1 MTIEEN
7 SPLDEETQDVT
18 QEVAPED
25 AMDATEDAGDAGEE
39 LAHDDDSDDDD
50 DSEDF
55 ASMYEA
61 SIRDLRE
68 REVVT
73 GTVVGISQDGVL
85 VDVGYKSEGI
95 IPKSQFLDESGELTI
110 EEGDTVEVFLE
121 KKEDSEGLI
130 YLSKEK
136 ADKMKVWNDIG
147 KSYEDNEPVRGKII
161 SRIKGGLTV
170 DIGVRAFLPGSQV
183 DIRPIRN
190 LDRLVGEEFFFKIIK
205 FNPRRGNVVLSRR
218 VLLEEER
225 EGKKEET
232 LKVLEEGSVM
242 EGIVKNITDY
252 GAFIDLGG
260 IDGLLHITDLSW
272 GRLQHPSEMLTVGD
286 SVQVKVLKFDKEKER
301 VSLGMKQLS
310 DDPWTGVPDRYP
322 VSARVTGKVMS
333 VTDYGAFIKLED
345 GVEGLVHISEMTWNR
360 KIKHPSKIVEIG
372 DTVEAEVL
380 SIDTESRRISLG
392 MKQIEPNPWDI
403 VADNYPLGSIIEGKV
418 RTLTDFGAFIG
429 LEEGIDGLIHVSD
442 MSWTQK
448 INHPSEVIK
457 KGDSVKAV
465 VLSVD
470 KGRERLSLGLKQLSE
485 NPWVELQKQF
495 PSGSIVKGKVVNHAD
510 FGTFVELMEG
520 VEGLIHISELELDDG
535 QKPEDAYPAG
545 AEVTVKILNIDPE
558 ERKVSLS
565 MTAVKDGS
573 GGGGGGGGGKKA
585 PHYTSYINSSSGGG
599 TLGDILGASLAAA
612 SSDGDD
618 ESAQEASAPEA
629 TEVAEEVAEVEEPE
643 TEEAPEEAAAPEAT
657 EVEEP
662 EAEDAPEEAAA
673 PEATEVEEPEAE
685 DAPEEAAAPEAT
697 EVAEETAEVEE
708 PEAEEA
714 PEEAADAD
722 ADTEE
727 ETTEEEQPEEEAS
740 EEASEEE
747 PEEEEAKEE

>member
-1 MTIEEN
+1 MMMEEMEEN
-7 SPLDEETQDVT
+7 SLDNDETP
-18 QEVAPED
+18 EVAPET
-25 AMDATEDAGDAGEE
+25 TETGDAGEE
-39 LAHDDDSDDDD
+39 LIDDDD

-55 ASMYEA
+55 AKLYEE
-61 SIRDLRE
+61 SIKDLRE

-95 IPKSQFLDESGELTI
+95 IPSVQFQDENGELTVA
-110 EEGDTVEVFLE
+110 EGDTVEVFLE

-147 KSYEDNEPVRGKII
+147 QSYEDNEPVRGKII
-161 SRIKGGLTV
+161 NRIKGGLTV

-225 EGKKEET
+225 ETKKEDT

-286 SVQVKVLKFDKEKER
+286 NVQVKVLKFDKEKER

-310 DDPWTGVPDRYP
+310 EDPWEGVPAKYP
-322 VSARVTGKVMS
+322 VSTRVTGKVMS
-333 VTDYGAFIKLED
+333 VTDYGAFVKLED

-360 KIKHPSKIVEIG
+360 KIKHPSKIVEVG
-372 DTVEAEVL
+372 DSVEAEVL
-380 SIDTESRRISLG
+380 SIDAESRRISLG
-392 MKQIEPNPWDI
+392 MKQMEPNPWDI
-403 VADNYPLGSIIEGKV
+403 VAEKYPIGSIIEGKV

-448 INHPSEVIK
+448 INHPSEIIK

-470 KGRERLSLGLKQLSE
+470 KGRERLSLGLKQLTT
-485 NPWVELQKQF
+485 NPWEELAGKH
-495 PSGSIVKGKVVNHAD
+495 PAGSVITGKVVNHAD

-520 VEGLIHISELELDDG
+520 VEGLIHVSEMDVGTG
-535 QKPEDAYPAG
+535 QSAEEAFPSG
-545 AEVTVKILNIDPE
+545 TEVTVKILNIDSE

-565 MTAVKDGS
+565 M
-573 GGGGGGGGGKKA
+573 KA
-585 PHYTSYINSSSGGG
+585 AKEGRSAPPYKSYLNNDSGGG

-612 SSDGDD
+612 KSSEEPSSD
-618 ESAQEASAPEA
+618 EVEASAPEVEEEA
-629 TEVAEEVAEVEEPE
+629 QAESEDAEPTETEAAEAEDTSEEAGDGPEDEVEASAPEVEEKTQTEPEDAEPTE
-643 TEEAPEEAAAPEAT
+643 TEAAEAEDTSEEAGDGPEDEVEASAPEDEIEASSS
-657 EVEEP
+657 EVEEETQAEP
-662 EAEDAPEEAAA
+662 EDAEPVENETAEAEDTPEE
-673 PEATEVEEPEAE
+673 T
-685 DAPEEAAAPEAT
+685 D
-697 EVAEETAEVEE
+697 
-708 PEAEEA
+708 
-714 PEEAADAD
+714 
-722 ADTEE
+722 
-727 ETTEEEQPEEEAS
+727 PEEE
-740 EEASEEE
+740 
-747 PEEEEAKEE
+747 KTD

>member
-1 MTIEEN
+1 MTVEEKSSIN
-7 SPLDEETQDVT
+7 EGTK
-18 QEVAPED
+18 EVAPD
-25 AMDATEDAGDAGEE
+25 VTEDAVDTGEE
-39 LAHDDDSDDDD
+39 LAHDDSD

-55 ASMYEA
+55 ARLYEE

-95 IPKSQFLDESGELTI
+95 IPKVQFLDENGELTI

-147 KSYEDNEPVRGKII
+147 QSHEDNKPIRGRII

-286 SVQVKVLKFDKEKER
+286 SVQVKVLKYDKEKER

-310 DDPWTGVPDRYP
+310 DDPWAGVPDRYP
-322 VSARVTGKVMS
+322 VGARVTGKVMS

-380 SIDTESRRISLG
+380 SIDTDSRRISLG

-403 VADNYPLGSIIEGKV
+403 VSDNYPLGSIIEGKV

-457 KGDSVKAV
+457 KGDTVKAV

-470 KGRERLSLGLKQLSE
+470 KGRERLSLGLKQLSD
-485 NPWVELQKQF
+485 NPWEELQKKI
-495 PSGSIVKGKVVNHAD
+495 PSGSIVQGRVVNHAD

-520 VEGLIHISELELDDG
+520 VEGLIHISELEIDDG
-535 QKPEDAYPAG
+535 QKPEEVYPPNT
-545 AEVTVKILNIDPE
+545 EVTVKILNIDPE

-565 MTAVKDGS
+565 MTAVKDG
-573 GGGGGGGGGKKA
+573 GQA
-585 PHYTSYINSSSGGG
+585 PHYTSYINSNSGGG
-599 TLGDILGASLAAA
+599 TLGDILGASLAAISTDTGGPA
-612 SSDGDD
+612 VKKIA
-618 ESAQEASAPEA
+618 ETVEETVEEEASAS
-629 TEVAEEVAEVEEPE
+629 TDVS
-643 TEEAPEEAAAPEAT
+643 
-657 EVEEP
+657 
-662 EAEDAPEEAAA
+662 
-673 PEATEVEEPEAE
+673 
-685 DAPEEAAAPEAT
+685 
-697 EVAEETAEVEE
+697 
-708 PEAEEA
+708 
-714 PEEAADAD
+714 AD
-722 ADTEE
+722 ADTKADKEDAVARE
-727 ETTEEEQPEEEAS
+727 ADVSETGEDDGPDDVEARD
-740 EEASEEE
+740 EDD
-747 PEEEEAKEE
+747 

>member
-1 MTIEEN
+1 MMMEEMEEN
-7 SPLDEETQDVT
+7 SLDNDETP
-18 QEVAPED
+18 EVAPET
-25 AMDATEDAGDAGEE
+25 TETGDAGEE
-39 LAHDDDSDDDD
+39 LIDDDD

-55 ASMYEA
+55 AKLYEE
-61 SIRDLRE
+61 SIKDLRE

-95 IPKSQFLDESGELTI
+95 IPSVQFQDENGELTVA
-110 EEGDTVEVFLE
+110 EGDTVEVFLE

-147 KSYEDNEPVRGKII
+147 QSYEDNEPVRGKII
-161 SRIKGGLTV
+161 NRIKGGLTV

-225 EGKKEET
+225 ETKKEDT

-286 SVQVKVLKFDKEKER
+286 NVQVKVLKFDKEKER

-310 DDPWTGVPDRYP
+310 EDPWEGVPAKYP
-322 VSARVTGKVMS
+322 VSTRVTGKVMS
-333 VTDYGAFIKLED
+333 VTDYGAFVKLED

-360 KIKHPSKIVEIG
+360 KIKHPSKIVEVG
-372 DTVEAEVL
+372 DSVEAEVL
-380 SIDTESRRISLG
+380 SIDAESRRISLG
-392 MKQIEPNPWDI
+392 MKQMEPNPWDI
-403 VADNYPLGSIIEGKV
+403 VAEKYPIGSIIEGKV

-448 INHPSEVIK
+448 INHPSEIIK

-470 KGRERLSLGLKQLSE
+470 KGRERLSLGLKQLTT
-485 NPWVELQKQF
+485 NPWEELAGKH
-495 PSGSIVKGKVVNHAD
+495 PAGSVITGKVVNHAD

-520 VEGLIHISELELDDG
+520 VEGLIHVSEMDVGTG
-535 QKPEDAYPAG
+535 QSAEEAFPSG
-545 AEVTVKILNIDPE
+545 TEVTVKILNIDSE

-565 MTAVKDGS
+565 M
-573 GGGGGGGGGKKA
+573 KA
-585 PHYTSYINSSSGGG
+585 AKEGRSAPPYKSYLNNDSGGG

-612 SSDGDD
+612 KSSEEPSSD
-618 ESAQEASAPEA
+618 EVEASAPEVEEKTQ
-629 TEVAEEVAEVEEPE
+629 TEPEDAEPTETEAAEAEDTSEEAGDGPEDEVEASAPEVEEKTQTEPEDAEPTE
-643 TEEAPEEAAAPEAT
+643 TEAAEAEDTSEEAGDGPEDEVEASAPEDEIEASSS
-657 EVEEP
+657 EVEEETQAEP
-662 EAEDAPEEAAA
+662 EDAEPVENETAEAEDTPEE
-673 PEATEVEEPEAE
+673 T
-685 DAPEEAAAPEAT
+685 D
-697 EVAEETAEVEE
+697 
-708 PEAEEA
+708 
-714 PEEAADAD
+714 
-722 ADTEE
+722 
-727 ETTEEEQPEEEAS
+727 PEEE
-740 EEASEEE
+740 
-747 PEEEEAKEE
+747 KTD

>member
-1 MTIEEN
+1 MAGFRKPSFSCKSRHRNHTQ
-7 SPLDEETQDVT
+7 ETQLFPSFLCKSAIFKGFGPGNELTGVFKCRIIRLRSAVKKSKEVT
-18 QEVAPED
+18 QRMSMEEKGATNEEYPETVAETGAD
-25 AMDATEDAGDAGEE
+25 NEDAGEE
-39 LAHDDDSDDDD
+39 TVFD

-55 ASMYEA
+55 AKLYEE

-68 REVVT
+68 REVVS
-73 GTVVGISQDGVL
+73 GTVVGITQDGVL

-95 IPKSQFLDESGELTI
+95 IPRSQFADDNGELTI
-110 EEGDTVEVFLE
+110 AVGDTVEVFLE

-147 KSYEDNEPVRGKII
+147 QSYESNEPIRGKII

-225 EGKKEET
+225 EIKKEDT

-272 GRLQHPSEMLTVGD
+272 GRLQHPSEMLNVGD
-286 SVQVKVLKFDKEKER
+286 SIQVKVLKFDKEKER

-310 DDPWTGVPDRYP
+310 DDPWEGVPERYP
-322 VSARVTGKVMS
+322 VGARVSGKIMS
-333 VTDYGAFIKLED
+333 VTDYGAFVKLED

-360 KIKHPSKIVEIG
+360 KIKHPSKIVEMG

-380 SIDTESRRISLG
+380 SIDSENRRISLG

-403 VADNYPLGSIIEGKV
+403 VAENYPIGSIIEGKV
-418 RTLTDFGAFIG
+418 RTLTDFGAFVG

-448 INHPSEVIK
+448 INHPSEVLK

-470 KGRERLSLGLKQLSE
+470 KGRERLSLGLKQLTT
-485 NPWVELQKQF
+485 NPWEELGRTH
-495 PSGSIVKGKVVNHAD
+495 PAGSIVTGKVVNHAD

-520 VEGLIHISELELDDG
+520 VEGLIHISEMEVDDG
-535 QKPEDAYPAG
+535 QTPEEAFPPG
-545 AEVTVKILNIDPE
+545 SEVTVKILNIDPE

-565 MTAVKDGS
+565 MSAVKDG
-573 GGGGGGGGGKKA
+573 GGA
-585 PHYTSYINSSSGGG
+585 PVYTSYINNTSGGG

-612 SSDGDD
+612 KTGEGVLTKAAEEVPAPVQEPAEDEDAEEVSADEGGDP
-618 ESAQEASAPEA
+618 SPEEDH
-629 TEVAEEVAEVEEPE
+629 EVAEEGDDLD
-643 TEEAPEEAAAPEAT
+643 
-657 EVEEP
+657 
-662 EAEDAPEEAAA
+662 EDDDRD
-673 PEATEVEEPEAE
+673 E
-685 DAPEEAAAPEAT
+685 DDE
-697 EVAEETAEVEE
+697 
-708 PEAEEA
+708 
-714 PEEAADAD
+714 DD
-722 ADTEE
+722 KDD
-727 ETTEEEQPEEEAS
+727 
-740 EEASEEE
+740 
-747 PEEEEAKEE
+747 

>member
-1 MTIEEN
+1 MTMEEMEEKDLSN
-7 SPLDEETQDVT
+7 DET
-18 QEVAPED
+18 PEMVSD
-25 AMDATEDAGDAGEE
+25 AITDDGDAVQEKIKE
-39 LAHDDDSDDDD
+39 DMDDGD

-55 ASMYEA
+55 AKLYEE

-73 GTVVGISQDGVL
+73 GTVVGISLDGVL

-95 IPKSQFLDESGELTI
+95 IPKVQFQDENGELTI
-110 EEGDTVEVFLE
+110 AEGDKVEVFLE

-147 KSYEDNEPVRGKII
+147 QSYEENDPVRGKII

-225 EGKKEET
+225 ETKKEDT

-286 SVQVKVLKFDKEKER
+286 NIQVKVLKFDKEKER

-310 DDPWTGVPDRYP
+310 EDPWEGVPGRYP
-322 VSARVTGKVMS
+322 VGARVGGKVMS

-360 KIKHPSKIVEIG
+360 KIKHPSKVVEVG
-372 DTVEAEVL
+372 DSVEAEVL
-380 SIDTESRRISLG
+380 SIDTENRRISLG

-403 VADNYPLGSIIEGKV
+403 VAENYPIGSIIEGKV

-457 KGDSVKAV
+457 KGDTVKAV

-470 KGRERLSLGLKQLSE
+470 KGRERLSLGLKQLTT
-485 NPWVELQKQF
+485 NPWEELASKY
-495 PSGSIVKGKVVNHAD
+495 PSGSVVAGKVVNHAD

-520 VEGLIHISELELDDG
+520 VEGLIHVSEIDLEDG
-535 QKPEDAYPAG
+535 QGPEEAYPSG
-545 AEVTVKILNIDPE
+545 SEIKVKILNIDSE

-565 MTAVKDGS
+565 MKAAKEGATA
-573 GGGGGGGGGKKA
+573 A
-585 PHYTSYINSSSGGG
+585 PYTNYLNNDSGGG

-612 SSDGDD
+612 KG
-618 ESAQEASAPEA
+618 
-629 TEVAEEVAEVEEPE
+629 EEEQP
-643 TEEAPEEAAAPEAT
+643 
-657 EVEEP
+657 
-662 EAEDAPEEAAA
+662 AEDI
-673 PEATEVEEPEAE
+673 TEP
-685 DAPEEAAAPEAT
+685 
-697 EVAEETAEVEE
+697 
-708 PEAEEA
+708 
-714 PEEAADAD
+714 
-722 ADTEE
+722 
-727 ETTEEEQPEEEAS
+727 EEQPEELAGEMEA
-740 EEASEEE
+740 EVDQAEEE
-747 PEEEEAKEE
+747 PAEAAEAADEVPGEEVQEAAADTGSEGMDTEDEGSADEEEVPEEDPEEEKTD

>member
-1 MTIEEN
+1 MTMEEIEETEEN
-7 SPLDEETQDVT
+7 SLNSDGTPVVVDDDTMTDS
-18 QEVAPED
+18 
-25 AMDATEDAGDAGEE
+25 GDAGEE
-39 LAHDDDSDDDD
+39 FGEELDDDDD

-55 ASMYEA
+55 AKMYEA

-73 GTVVGISQDGVL
+73 GTVVGISKDGVL

-95 IPKSQFLDESGELTI
+95 IPRVQFQDENGELTI

-147 KSYEDNEPVRGKII
+147 QSYEDNEPIRGKII

-190 LDRLVGEEFFFKIIK
+190 LDRLVGEDFFFKIIK

-225 EGKKEET
+225 ETKKEDT

-286 SVQVKVLKFDKEKER
+286 SIQVKVLKFDKEKER

-310 DDPWTGVPDRYP
+310 EDPWEGVPDRYP
-322 VSARVTGKVMS
+322 LNGRVNGKVMS

-360 KIKHPSKIVEIG
+360 KIKHPSKIVEVG
-372 DTVEAEVL
+372 DSVEAEVL
-380 SIDTESRRISLG
+380 SIDRENRRISLG

-403 VADNYPLGSIIEGKV
+403 VAENYPIGSVIEGKV

-470 KGRERLSLGLKQLSE
+470 KGRERLSLGLKQLTT
-485 NPWVELQKQF
+485 NPWEELAAKH
-495 PSGSIVKGKVVNHAD
+495 PVGTIVTGKVVNHAD

-520 VEGLIHISELELDDG
+520 VEGLIHVSEIDVRDG
-535 QKPEDAYPAG
+535 QSSEDAYPSG
-545 AEVTVKILNIDPE
+545 TEVTVKILNIDSE

-565 MTAVKDGS
+565 MKAAKEGGS
-573 GGGGGGGGGKKA
+573 SPA
-585 PHYTSYINSSSGGG
+585 PYKSYLNNDSGGG

-612 SSDGDD
+612 KSSGESQEQETEPAVEIEAVPEEVD
-618 ESAQEASAPEA
+618 ESPEEEVEASLAEVEEDLQPETEEDVEASAPE
-629 TEVAEEVAEVEEPE
+629 
-643 TEEAPEEAAAPEAT
+643 
-657 EVEEP
+657 
-662 EAEDAPEEAAA
+662 
-673 PEATEVEEPEAE
+673 
-685 DAPEEAAAPEAT
+685 
-697 EVAEETAEVEE
+697 
-708 PEAEEA
+708 
-714 PEEAADAD
+714 
-722 ADTEE
+722 TEE
-727 ETTEEEQPEEEAS
+727 EETS
-740 EEASEEE
+740 EETE
-747 PEEEEAKEE
+747 PEEEKAD

>member
-1 MTIEEN
+1 MTMEDMEEN
-7 SPLDEETQDVT
+7 SLNNDETP
-18 QEVAPED
+18 EVAAD
-25 AMDATEDAGDAGEE
+25 TTVDNVDAGEE
-39 LAHDDDSDDDD
+39 EFDD

-55 ASMYEA
+55 AKLYEA
-61 SIRDLRE
+61 SIKDLRE

-95 IPKSQFLDESGELTI
+95 IPKVQFQDENGELTVA
-110 EEGDTVEVFLE
+110 EGDTVEVFLE

-147 KSYEDNEPVRGKII
+147 QFYEDNEPVRGKII
-161 SRIKGGLTV
+161 NRIKGGLTV

-190 LDRLVGEEFFFKIIK
+190 LDRLVGEEFFFKVIK

-225 EGKKEET
+225 ETKKENT
-232 LKVLEEGSVM
+232 LKVLAEGSVM

-286 SVQVKVLKFDKEKER
+286 NVEVKILKFDKEKER
-301 VSLGMKQLS
+301 VSLGMKQLTE
-310 DDPWTGVPDRYP
+310 DPWEGVPTKYP
-322 VSARVTGKVMS
+322 VNARVNGKVMS
-333 VTDYGAFIKLED
+333 ITDYGAFVKLED

-360 KIKHPSKIVEIG
+360 KIKHPSKIVEVG
-372 DTVEAEVL
+372 DSVEAEVL
-380 SIDTESRRISLG
+380 SIDAENRRISLG

-403 VADNYPLGSIIEGKV
+403 VAEKYPIGSIIEGKV

-429 LEEGIDGLIHVSD
+429 LQEGIDGLIHVSD

-457 KGDSVKAV
+457 KGDTIKAV

-470 KGRERLSLGLKQLSE
+470 KGRERLSLGLKQLST
-485 NPWVELQKQF
+485 NPWEELASKH
-495 PSGSIVKGKVVNHAD
+495 PTGSVITGKVVNHAD

-520 VEGLIHISELELDDG
+520 VEGLIHVSEMNVEDG
-535 QKPEDAYPAG
+535 QSAEEAYPSG
-545 AEVTVKILNIDPE
+545 TEVTVKILNIDSE

-565 MTAVKDGS
+565 MKATKGGS
-573 GGGGGGGGGKKA
+573 SA
-585 PHYTSYINSSSGGG
+585 PAYTSYLNNDRGGG
-599 TLGDILGASLAAA
+599 TLGDILGESLAAA
-612 SSDGDD
+612 KGSEDQ
-618 ESAQEASAPEA
+618 SAGK
-629 TEVAEEVAEVEEPE
+629 V
-643 TEEAPEEAAAPEAT
+643 EEAPEEDVEASASDA
-657 EVEEP
+657 EEELQAEP
-662 EAEDAPEEAAA
+662 EGAESDEAEPAEGVETPEEA
-673 PEATEVEEPEAE
+673 
-685 DAPEEAAAPEAT
+685 D
-697 EVAEETAEVEE
+697 AEEKKT
-708 PEAEEA
+708 
-714 PEEAADAD
+714 D
-722 ADTEE
+722 
-727 ETTEEEQPEEEAS
+727 
-740 EEASEEE
+740 
-747 PEEEEAKEE
+747 

>member
-1 MTIEEN
+1 MTMEKMEETEEN
-7 SPLDEETQDVT
+7 SLNSDGTPVVVDDDTMTDS
-18 QEVAPED
+18 
-25 AMDATEDAGDAGEE
+25 GDAGEE
-39 LAHDDDSDDDD
+39 LSEELDDDDD

-55 ASMYEA
+55 AKMYEA

-73 GTVVGISQDGVL
+73 GTVVGISKDGVL

-95 IPKSQFLDESGELTI
+95 IPRVQFQDENGELTI

-147 KSYEDNEPVRGKII
+147 QSYEDNEPIRGKII

-190 LDRLVGEEFFFKIIK
+190 LDRLVGEDFFFKIIK

-225 EGKKEET
+225 ETKKEDT

-286 SVQVKVLKFDKEKER
+286 SIQVKVLKFDKEKER

-310 DDPWTGVPDRYP
+310 EDPWEGVPDRYP
-322 VSARVTGKVMS
+322 INERVNGKVMS

-360 KIKHPSKIVEIG
+360 KIKHPSKVVEVG
-372 DTVEAEVL
+372 DLVEAEVL
-380 SIDTESRRISLG
+380 SIDKDNRRISLG

-403 VADNYPLGSIIEGKV
+403 VAENYPIGSIIEGKV

-470 KGRERLSLGLKQLSE
+470 KGRERLSLGLKQLTM
-485 NPWVELQKQF
+485 NPWDELAAKH
-495 PSGSIVKGKVVNHAD
+495 PVGSIVTGKVVNHAD

-520 VEGLIHISELELDDG
+520 VEGLIHVSEIDARDG
-535 QKPEDAYPAG
+535 QSSEDAYPSG
-545 AEVTVKILNIDPE
+545 TEVTVKILNIDSE

-565 MTAVKDGS
+565 MKATKE
-573 GGGGGGGGGKKA
+573 GGASA
-585 PHYTSYINSSSGGG
+585 PPYKSYLNSDSGGG

-612 SSDGDD
+612 KSSGESQEQETEPAVEIEAVPEEVD
-618 ESAQEASAPEA
+618 ESPEEVEASLAEVEEDLQSETEEDVEASPAEVEEDLQSETEEDVEASAPE
-629 TEVAEEVAEVEEPE
+629 
-643 TEEAPEEAAAPEAT
+643 
-657 EVEEP
+657 
-662 EAEDAPEEAAA
+662 
-673 PEATEVEEPEAE
+673 
-685 DAPEEAAAPEAT
+685 
-697 EVAEETAEVEE
+697 
-708 PEAEEA
+708 
-714 PEEAADAD
+714 
-722 ADTEE
+722 TEE
-727 ETTEEEQPEEEAS
+727 EETS
-740 EEASEEE
+740 EEAE
-747 PEEEEAKEE
+747 PEEEKTD

>member
-1 MTIEEN
+1 MTMEKMEETEEN
-7 SPLDEETQDVT
+7 SLNSDGTPVVVDDDTIADS
-18 QEVAPED
+18 
-25 AMDATEDAGDAGEE
+25 GDAGEE
-39 LAHDDDSDDDD
+39 LSEELDAGEELSEELDDDDD

-55 ASMYEA
+55 AKMYEA

-73 GTVVGISQDGVL
+73 GTVVGISKDGVL

-95 IPKSQFLDESGELTI
+95 IPSVQFHDENGELTI

-147 KSYEDNEPVRGKII
+147 QSYEDNEPIRGKILN
-161 SRIKGGLTV
+161 RIKGGLTV

-190 LDRLVGEEFFFKIIK
+190 LDRLVGEDFFFKIIK

-225 EGKKEET
+225 ETKKEDT

-286 SVQVKVLKFDKEKER
+286 SIQVKVLKFDKEKER

-310 DDPWTGVPDRYP
+310 EDPWEGVPDRYP
-322 VSARVTGKVMS
+322 VNERVNGKVMS

-360 KIKHPSKIVEIG
+360 KIKHPSKVVEVG
-372 DTVEAEVL
+372 DSVEAEVL
-380 SIDTESRRISLG
+380 SIDRENRRISLG

-403 VADNYPLGSIIEGKV
+403 VAENYPIGSIIEGKV

-470 KGRERLSLGLKQLSE
+470 KGRERLSLGLKQLTT
-485 NPWVELQKQF
+485 NPWNELAAKH
-495 PSGSIVKGKVVNHAD
+495 PVGSIVTGKVVNHAD

-520 VEGLIHISELELDDG
+520 VEGLIHVSEIDARDG
-535 QKPEDAYPAG
+535 QSSEDAYPSG
-545 AEVTVKILNIDPE
+545 TEVTVKILNIDSE

-565 MTAVKDGS
+565 MKATKE
-573 GGGGGGGGGKKA
+573 GGGPSA
-585 PHYTSYINSSSGGG
+585 PPYKSYLNNDSGGG

-612 SSDGDD
+612 KSS
-618 ESAQEASAPEA
+618 EELPSEEIEEPQEQEAAP
-629 TEVAEEVAEVEEPE
+629 AEEIDAASEEVEEIPEEVEASPAEVEEDLQSEPEEDVEVSPAEVEEDLQSEPEEDVEVSPAEVEEDLQSETEEDVEASTPE
-643 TEEAPEEAAAPEAT
+643 TEEEEIS
-657 EVEEP
+657 EET
-662 EAEDAPEEAAA
+662 D
-673 PEATEVEEPEAE
+673 
-685 DAPEEAAAPEAT
+685 
-697 EVAEETAEVEE
+697 AEEEKT
-708 PEAEEA
+708 
-714 PEEAADAD
+714 D
-722 ADTEE
+722 
-727 ETTEEEQPEEEAS
+727 
-740 EEASEEE
+740 
-747 PEEEEAKEE
+747 

>member
-1 MTIEEN
+1 MMMEEM
-7 SPLDEETQDVT
+7 EEKSIDGEEPRAVT
-18 QEVAPED
+18 SDAAPD
-25 AMDATEDAGDAGEE
+25 TVTGAGDTGGDPLE
-39 LAHDDDSDDDD
+39 D

-55 ASMYEA
+55 ARMYEE

-95 IPKSQFLDESGELTI
+95 IPKVQFQDEKGELTVA
-110 EEGDTVEVFLE
+110 EGDTVEVFLE

-147 KSYEDNEPVRGKII
+147 QSYEDNEPVRGKII

-225 EGKKEET
+225 ETKKEDT

-272 GRLQHPSEMLTVGD
+272 GRLQHPSEILNVGD
-286 SVQVKVLKFDKEKER
+286 SIQVKVLKFDKDKER
-301 VSLGMKQLS
+301 VSLGMKQLTE
-310 DDPWTGVPDRYP
+310 DPWEGVPARYP
-322 VSARVTGKVMS
+322 VNARVSGKVMS

-360 KIKHPSKIVEIG
+360 KIKHPSKIVEVG
-372 DTVEAEVL
+372 DLVEAEVL
-380 SIDTESRRISLG
+380 SIDSENRRISLG

-403 VADNYPLGSIIEGKV
+403 VAENYPIGSIIEGKV
-418 RTLTDFGAFIG
+418 RTLTDFGAFVG

-448 INHPSEVIK
+448 INHPSEVLK
-457 KGDSVKAV
+457 KGDTVRAV

-470 KGRERLSLGLKQLSE
+470 KGRERLSLGLKQLTT
-485 NPWVELQKQF
+485 NPWEELASKH
-495 PSGSIVKGKVVNHAD
+495 PAGSVITGKVVNHAD

-520 VEGLIHISELELDDG
+520 VEGLIHVSEMDVEDG
-535 QKPEDAYPAG
+535 QKPEEAYPPG
-545 AEVTVKILNIDPE
+545 TEVTVKILNIDSE

-565 MTAVKDGS
+565 M
-573 GGGGGGGGGKKA
+573 KA
-585 PHYTSYINSSSGGG
+585 AKEGASAPSYTSYINNDSGGG
-599 TLGDILGASLAAA
+599 TLGDILGESLAAVKGGEKA
-612 SSDGDD
+612 
-618 ESAQEASAPEA
+618 A
-629 TEVAEEVAEVEEPE
+629 
-643 TEEAPEEAAAPEAT
+643 EAAS
-657 EVEEP
+657 
-662 EAEDAPEEAAA
+662 ED
-673 PEATEVEEPEAE
+673 
-685 DAPEEAAAPEAT
+685 
-697 EVAEETAEVEE
+697 
-708 PEAEEA
+708 
-714 PEEAADAD
+714 
-722 ADTEE
+722 
-727 ETTEEEQPEEEAS
+727 
-740 EEASEEE
+740 E
-747 PEEEEAKEE
+747 PEETSEADDEMTNAAEENEDGDIEDEDDKGK

>member
-1 MTIEEN
+1 MTMEEMEEKSVDN
-7 SPLDEETQDVT
+7 EETPGV
-18 QEVAPED
+18 VAD
-25 AMDATEDAGDAGEE
+25 TTEDIGDTSEE
-39 LAHDDDSDDDD
+39 HIHVDHDDDDDDD

-55 ASMYEA
+55 AKMYEE
-61 SIRDLRE
+61 SIRDLKE

-95 IPKSQFLDESGELTI
+95 IPQVQFHDENGELTI
-110 EEGDTVEVFLE
+110 AEGDTVEVFLE

-147 KSYEDNEPVRGKII
+147 QSYEDNEPVRGKIL

-225 EGKKEET
+225 ETKKEDT

-286 SVQVKVLKFDKEKER
+286 SIQVKVLKFDKEKER

-310 DDPWTGVPDRYP
+310 EDPWEGVPARYP
-322 VSARVTGKVMS
+322 VNARVNGQVMS

-360 KIKHPSKIVEIG
+360 KIKHPSKIVEVG
-372 DTVEAEVL
+372 DSVEAEVL
-380 SIDTESRRISLG
+380 SIDTENRRISLG

-403 VADNYPLGSIIEGKV
+403 VAENYPIGSVIEGKV

-470 KGRERLSLGLKQLSE
+470 KGRERLSLGLKQLTT
-485 NPWVELQKQF
+485 NPWEELASKH
-495 PSGSIVKGKVVNHAD
+495 PSGSVIAGKVVNHAD

-520 VEGLIHISELELDDG
+520 VEGLIHVSEMDVADG
-535 QKPEDAYPAG
+535 QSPEEAYPPG
-545 AEVTVKILNIDPE
+545 AEVKVKILNIDSE

-565 MTAVKDGS
+565 METGKTGKTGKEGS
-573 GGGGGGGGGKKA
+573 PAA
-585 PHYTSYINSSSGGG
+585 PYTSYVNSDSGGG

-612 SSDGDD
+612 KSDEELPSDEVEAAVPEVDEEPQAEEEAAESVEVEAAEEAGDEPEED
-618 ESAQEASAPEA
+618 VEASAPE
-629 TEVAEEVAEVEEPE
+629 V
-643 TEEAPEEAAAPEAT
+643 
-657 EVEEP
+657 
-662 EAEDAPEEAAA
+662 D
-673 PEATEVEEPEAE
+673 
-685 DAPEEAAAPEAT
+685 
-697 EVAEETAEVEE
+697 EE
-708 PEAEEA
+708 PEAEEEA
-714 PEEAADAD
+714 VPAETEEAE
-722 ADTEE
+722 EE
-727 ETTEEEQPEEEAS
+727 ETPGEDDGEEEKS
-740 EEASEEE
+740 D
-747 PEEEEAKEE
+747 

>member
-1 MTIEEN
+1 MMMEEMEEKSTEN
-7 SPLDEETQDVT
+7 DETP
-18 QEVAPED
+18 EVVAD
-25 AMDATEDAGDAGEE
+25 ITADTGDAGEDE
-39 LAHDDDSDDDD
+39 FDD

-55 ASMYEA
+55 AKLYEE

-95 IPKSQFLDESGELTI
+95 IPRVQFQDESGELTVA
-110 EEGDTVEVFLE
+110 EGDTVEVFLE

-147 KSYEDNEPVRGKII
+147 QFYEDNEPVRGKII

-225 EGKKEET
+225 ETKKEDT

-286 SVQVKVLKFDKEKER
+286 SIEVKVLKFDKEKER

-310 DDPWTGVPDRYP
+310 EDPWEGVPERYP
-322 VSARVTGKVMS
+322 ISARVNGKVMS

-372 DTVEAEVL
+372 DLVEAEVL
-380 SIDTESRRISLG
+380 SLDTENRRISLG

-403 VADNYPLGSIIEGKV
+403 VAENYPIGSIIEGKV

-470 KGRERLSLGLKQLSE
+470 KGRERLSLGLKQLAT
-485 NPWVELQKQF
+485 NPWEELARSH

-520 VEGLIHISELELDDG
+520 VEGLIHISEMDVDNG
-535 QKPEDAYPAG
+535 QSAEETYPSG
-545 AEVTVKILNIDPE
+545 TEVTVKILNIDSE

-565 MTAVKDGS
+565 MKAAKEGGS
-573 GGGGGGGGGKKA
+573 SA
-585 PHYTSYINSSSGGG
+585 PPYKSYLNNDSGGG
-599 TLGDILGASLAAA
+599 TLGDILGESLAAA
-612 SSDGDD
+612 KGSEELSS
-618 ESAQEASAPEA
+618 EEVEETSEEEVEVSAPEVEDEPQVEPEAAEPVEAEA
-629 TEVAEEVAEVEEPE
+629 TEEAGDESEEDLEVSGTE
-643 TEEAPEEAAAPEAT
+643 TEEELQAEPEIAEPAETEAAEEEETPEEA
-657 EVEEP
+657 
-662 EAEDAPEEAAA
+662 D
-673 PEATEVEEPEAE
+673 
-685 DAPEEAAAPEAT
+685 
-697 EVAEETAEVEE
+697 AEEEKT
-708 PEAEEA
+708 
-714 PEEAADAD
+714 D
-722 ADTEE
+722 
-727 ETTEEEQPEEEAS
+727 
-740 EEASEEE
+740 
-747 PEEEEAKEE
+747 

>member
-1 MTIEEN
+1 MTMEEMEEKGFN
-7 SPLDEETQDVT
+7 DEETSEIVSDTV
-18 QEVAPED
+18 
-25 AMDATEDAGDAGEE
+25 TEDADAIEGQVY
-39 LAHDDDSDDDD
+39 DDLDDGD

-55 ASMYEA
+55 AKLYEE
-61 SIRDLRE
+61 SIKDLRE

-95 IPKSQFLDESGELTI
+95 IPRVQFQDESGELTVA
-110 EEGDTVEVFLE
+110 EGDTVEVFLE

-147 KSYEDNEPVRGKII
+147 QSYEENEPVRGKII

-225 EGKKEET
+225 ETKKEDT

-286 SVQVKVLKFDKEKER
+286 SINVKVLKFDKEKER

-310 DDPWTGVPDRYP
+310 EDPWEGVPDRYP

-360 KIKHPSKIVEIG
+360 KIKHPSKIVEVG
-372 DTVEAEVL
+372 DSVEAEVL
-380 SIDTESRRISLG
+380 SIDTENRRISLG

-403 VADNYPLGSIIEGKV
+403 VAENYPIGSIIEGKV

-470 KGRERLSLGLKQLSE
+470 KGRERLSLGLKQLTT
-485 NPWVELQKQF
+485 NPWEELAGKH
-495 PSGSIVKGKVVNHAD
+495 PSGSVVTGKVVNHAD

-520 VEGLIHISELELDDG
+520 VEGLIHVSEMNVVDG
-535 QKPEDAYPAG
+535 QSPEETYPAG
-545 AEVTVKILNIDPE
+545 AEITVKILNIDTE

-565 MTAVKDGS
+565 M
-573 GGGGGGGGGKKA
+573 KA
-585 PHYTSYINSSSGGG
+585 AKEGASAPPYTNYMNNDSGGG

-612 SSDGDD
+612 KS
-618 ESAQEASAPEA
+618 EEEQPAEEAAEPEEEPEEQPEEMETA
-629 TEVAEEVAEVEEPE
+629 AEEVEEEPE
-643 TEEAPEEAAAPEAT
+643 DAA
-657 EVEEP
+657 
-662 EAEDAPEEAAA
+662 
-673 PEATEVEEPEAE
+673 
-685 DAPEEAAAPEAT
+685 
-697 EVAEETAEVEE
+697 VA
-708 PEAEEA
+708 AEEA
-714 PEEAADAD
+714 PEEEVEAS
-722 ADTEE
+722 ADTEPE
-727 ETTEEEQPEEEAS
+727 EVETEAGESADEEEA
-740 EEASEEE
+740 
-747 PEEEEAKEE
+747 PEEEETPEEDPEEDKTD